1 MHELR
6 CGRRCSQLLARAC
19 ADTWRAIVLNHVICY
34 SGVRVVLAAPH
45 VMRSEIYPKGETDC
59 TWFGATKVLPTTLC
73 TWKAKMLFPLLLMSI
88 DFCLH
93 VGTSFFSSQYI
104 CDYKKKRTLK
114 SSFAGV
120 QKCDGAKH
128 IENLKR
134 PLSIGRWPSHWE
146 FRIVRIVKF
155 QCESNPVAIAIKKK
169 FKISNI
175 HSQLNIT
182 HGRTRRRFE
191 LSNDRV

>member
-1 MHELR
+1 MLCDPRFTLRVKQTVHDLVQPKCCQQRFAHER
-6 CGRRCSQLLARAC
+6 QR
-19 ADTWRAIVLNHVICY
+19 CY
-34 SGVRVVLAAPH
+34 SLSSWWASTSVFMWEPVFSRV
-45 VMRSEIYPKGETDC
+45 ST
-59 TWFGATKVLPTTLC
+59 FATK
-73 TWKAKMLFPLLLMSI
+73 
-88 DFCLH
+88 
-93 VGTSFFSSQYI
+93 
-104 CDYKKKRTLK
+104 KKKTLK
-114 SSFAGV
+114 SSFAAV
-120 QKCDGAKH
+120 QKCDGEKH
-128 IENLKR
+128 FENLKR

-146 FRIVRIVKF
+146 FQIVRIVKF